1 MKNLKHITFTGI
13 GTDTDF
19 KALREIQNEFPHI
32 EWGVLMSR
40 NWEKNGPRYFNPD
53 RLYDLKFMEL
63 NLNLSCHVCG
73 SVAREALKNN
83 WEPMKQLTH
92 YHYDIFQRCQLNI
105 GSTDPTPKT
114 PFLRKPLFLK
124 ELIIQQK
131 SENDLLAFDTIID
144 RSNMS
149 VLLDASGGRGIDTPF
164 KPFHRLGLKVGYA
177 GGLTPN
183 NVGDKLYHL
192 LREVDGDFWIDMES
206 GVRTDEQFDLLK
218 VNKVLCICKE
228 VMREFNRVGAPTK
241 AHMRT
246 SY

>member
-13 GTDTDF
+13 GTNTDF
-19 KALREIQNEFPHI
+19 KALREIQNEYPHV

-40 NWEKNGPRYFNPD
+40 NWEKNGPRYFNPY

-73 SVAREALKNN
+73 SVAREALNN
-83 WEPMKQLTH
+83 SWEPLKQLTH
-92 YHYDIFQRCQLNI
+92 YHYDVFKRCQLNI

-164 KPFHRLGLKVGYA
+164 KPFLRLGLKVGYA
-177 GGLTPN
+177 GGLTPD
-183 NVGDKLYHL
+183 NVGDKLYQL

-228 VMREFNRVGAPTK
+228 VMREFNQK
-241 AHMRT
+241 
-246 SY
+246 